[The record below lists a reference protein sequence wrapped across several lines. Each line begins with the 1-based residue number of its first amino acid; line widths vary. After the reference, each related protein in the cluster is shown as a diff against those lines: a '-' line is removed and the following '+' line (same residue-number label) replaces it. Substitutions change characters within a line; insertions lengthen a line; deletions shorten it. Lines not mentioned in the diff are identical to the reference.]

1 MYVSNKN
8 DDNNNKLT
16 NEVLTTAKP
25 LQKERGV

>member
-1 MYVSNKN
+1 MYVSNEN
-8 DDNNNKLT
+8 DNNNKLT

>member
-8 DDNNNKLT
+8 DNNNKPT

>member
-8 DDNNNKLT
+8 DNNNKLT